1 MRRLSIIRLSAIAL
15 VACALLP
22 NEAIGQQKS
31 LKEQLVGTWAYV
43 SSTATMPDGSPL
55 WGTDP
60 KGLMILTA
68 DGRFSWQLFR
78 SDRPKF
84 ASKNRM
90 QGTPEENAADLRG
103 SLAYFGTYS
112 VDQAT
117 KTITTVVE
125 GSTFPNSEGETLK
138 RVVTSIT
145 ADTLVYENP
154 ATTRGEQVEAVW
166 KRIK

>member
-112 VDQAT
+112 VDEPE
-117 KTITTVVE
+117 KTITTLVE

-138 RVVTSIT
+138 RVVTRIT
-145 ADTLVYENP
+145 PDTLVYENP
-154 ATTRGEQVEAVW
+154 ATTRGERVEAVW
-166 KRIK
+166 RRLN

>member
-103 SLAYFGTYS
+103 SLAYFGTYT
-112 VDQAT
+112 VDEPE
-117 KTITTVVE
+117 KTITTIVE

-138 RVVTSIT
+138 RVVTRIT
-145 ADTLVYENP
+145 TDTLVYENP
-154 ATTRGEQVEAVW
+154 ATTRGERVEAVW
-166 KRIK
+166 RRLN

>member
-1 MRRLSIIRLSAIAL
+1 
-15 VACALLP
+15 
-22 NEAIGQQKS
+22 
-31 LKEQLVGTWAYV
+31 
-43 SSTATMPDGSPL
+43 
-55 WGTDP
+55 
-60 KGLMILTA
+60 MIFAA
-68 DGRFSWQLFR
+68 DGHYSWQVFR
-78 SDRPKF
+78 SDRPKIV
-84 ASKNRM
+84 SKNRM
-90 QGTPEENAADLRG
+90 NGTAEENAAILQG

-125 GSTFPNSEGETLK
+125 GSTFPNSEGEMLK

>member
-1 MRRLSIIRLSAIAL
+1 MRRHSSILLPAIVL
-15 VACALLP
+15 IVCALLS
-22 NEAIGQQKS
+22 NEALSQQKS
-31 LKEQLVGTWAYV
+31 LREQLIGTWAYV
-43 SSTATMPDGSPL
+43 SSTAIMPDGSPL

-60 KGLMILTA
+60 KGLMIFTA
-68 DGRFSWQLFR
+68 NGRFSWQLFR

-112 VDQAT
+112 VDEPE
-117 KTITTVVE
+117 KTITTIVE
-125 GSTFPNSEGETLK
+125 GSTFPNSEGEALK
-138 RVVTSIT
+138 RVVTRIS

-154 ATTRGEQVEAVW
+154 ATTRGERIEAVW
-166 KRIK
+166 RRIN